1 MALQAGSYRVLCH
14 ACEVQGMSEL
24 IHYQDPQSRAV
35 RTQTLL
41 NFYNIPHKN
50 VLIDIRKGDN
60 KKPEYLKIHPHGRVP
75 AIEQNGQVILESG
88 AITLYLADLYADKM
102 NTPKPGT
109 PDRAR
114 FYEWMFF
121 LHGSL
126 EPQAMLG
133 FNPETKEKGQKEV
146 RRLLEGM
153 ASRLQGP
160 HVLGEQF
167 SVVDVVLY
175 TELAWYK
182 MIGLFPDGLEPFE
195 TFMKTHAERM
205 TPALSLKA

>member
-1 MALQAGSYRVLCH
+1 
-14 ACEVQGMSEL
+14 MSEI

-41 NFYNIPHKN
+41 NFYDIPHKN

-60 KKPEYLKIHPHGRVP
+60 KKDDYLKIHPHGRVP
-75 AIEQNGQVILESG
+75 ALSYNGQVIIESG
-88 AITLYLADLYADKM
+88 AILLFLADLYADKM
-102 NTPKPGT
+102 NTPKPGS
-109 PDRAR
+109 PERALL
-114 FYEWMFF
+114 YEWMFF
-121 LHGSL
+121 CQASL

-133 FNPETKEKGQKEV
+133 FNPETKAKGQSEV

-153 ASRLQGP
+153 ASRLKGP

-167 SVVDVVLY
+167 SLLDVILY

-182 MIGLFPDGLEPFE
+182 AIGLYPDGLEPFDS
-195 TFMKTHAERM
+195 FMKSHEERM
-205 TPALSLKA
+205 KPALSLKG